1 MKEMPVDI
9 EAAREINSLS
19 PTFNMDEAHI
29 LHSKIIA
36 ECAAVERWLF
46 NQISPFQKPA
56 MMLSQKIDQME
67 KLLDQDKNQSKHTR
81 KMKERLSA
89 FRPFAQFRSEIAH
102 SEMSWATRGS
112 EIIILFENAAQ
123 ICDPPVRK
131 TTAMSMDDLRNVR
144 VAIAKAENELTILD
158 INPKLPCTSQPA
170 KPSVAP
176 AKAGT

>member
-1 MKEMPVDI
+1 MNDMPVDI
-9 EAAREINSLS
+9 EAAREISSLS
-19 PTFNMDEAHI
+19 SKFNMDEAHI

-36 ECAAVERWLF
+36 ECATVERWLF

-67 KLLDQDKNQSKHTR
+67 RLLDQDENPSKHAR
-81 KMKERLSA
+81 KIKERLSA

-123 ICDPPVRK
+123 ICEPPVRK

-158 INPKLPCTSQPA
+158 ISPKLPCTSQPTN
-170 KPSVAP
+170 PSVTP
-176 AKAGT
+176 AKAGI

>member
-1 MKEMPVDI
+1 MNDMPVDI
-9 EAAREINSLS
+9 EAAREISSLS
-19 PTFNMDEAHI
+19 STFNMDEAHI

-36 ECAAVERWLF
+36 ECATVERWLF

-67 KLLDQDKNQSKHTR
+67 RLLDQDENPSKHAR
-81 KMKERLSA
+81 KIKERLSA

-123 ICDPPVRK
+123 ICEPPVRK

-158 INPKLPCTSQPA
+158 ISPKLPCTSQPTN
-170 KPSVAP
+170 PSVTP
-176 AKAGT
+176 AKAGI

>member
-1 MKEMPVDI
+1 MNEMPIDI
-9 EAAREINSLS
+9 EAAQEISSLS
-19 PTFNMDEAHI
+19 STFNMDEAHI

-36 ECAAVERWLF
+36 ECASVERWLF

-67 KLLDQDKNQSKHTR
+67 KLLDQDENPSKHAK

-123 ICDPPVRK
+123 ICAPPVRK

-144 VAIAKAENELTILD
+144 IGIAKAENELTMLD
-158 INPKLPCTSQPA
+158 ISPKPSCTSQPA
-170 KPSVAP
+170 KTSVTP
-176 AKAGT
+176 AKAGV